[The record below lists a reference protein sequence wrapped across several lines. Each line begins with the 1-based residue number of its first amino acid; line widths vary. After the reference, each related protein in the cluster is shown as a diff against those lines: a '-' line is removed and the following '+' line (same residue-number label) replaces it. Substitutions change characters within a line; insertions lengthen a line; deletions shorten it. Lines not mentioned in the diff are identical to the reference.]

1 LAKAKGVGEEVRG
14 RLSGHGFS
22 TERREERRRM
32 RSEFPRW
39 GNERADES
47 HTRDLFGIN
56 LAAYLAKEIL
66 KEARNVSKLML
77 LLALLMMFFY
87 FLA

>member
-1 LAKAKGVGEEVRG
+1 LPLAS
-14 RLSGHGFS
+14 L
-22 TERREERRRM
+22 
-32 RSEFPRW
+32 
-39 GNERADES
+39 
-47 HTRDLFGIN
+47 GIN

-66 KEARNVSKLML
+66 KEAINVSKLML